1 VVEGQ
6 RPDAAIAAIHADIC
20 ATLAVPA
27 VNLVWR
33 HLATV
38 PAALPWCWRCVRPL
52 YGSGA
57 AAAAAQ
63 ALYAGLRYPPVP
75 RLAAAELAAAGI
87 DAGERARIEALL
99 AGYERSNAVNLLALT
114 ALRQRLTHRPLQAG
128 SAARDHAPQRA
139 AAVPAPAV
147 PAVALDALAPQLR
160 AQVCELNRIGA
171 AREPAFVATVWR
183 QLAGWPA
190 LPGLLL
196 RVLRPLEAH
205 GAARRLTR
213 AVARE
218 ADRLG
223 AELLPGL
230 GVAGEAPA
238 AARIETALEPFID
251 DALPRTV
258 ALVQLVRTALGA
270 ER

>member
-1 VVEGQ
+1 MVEGQ
-6 RPDAAIAAIHADIC
+6 DADPAIAAIHADIC

-27 VNLVWR
+27 VNLVCR

-63 ALYAGLRYPPVP
+63 ALYAGLRYPPVR
-75 RLAAAELAAAGI
+75 RLAAAELAEAGI
-87 DAGERARIEALL
+87 DTRERARIEALL

-114 ALRQRLTHRPLQAG
+114 ALRQRLAHRPLQAG
-128 SAARDHAPQRA
+128 SAAWDRPAHGAGA
-139 AAVPAPAV
+139 IPAPAV
-147 PAVALDALAPQLR
+147 PAVALDALAPELR
-160 AQVCELNRIGA
+160 ALVCELNRVGA
-171 AREPAFVATVWR
+171 GHEPPFVATVWR
-183 QLAGWPA
+183 QLTVWPA

-205 GAARRLTR
+205 G
-213 AVARE
+213 VARQLARTVTSE
-218 ADRLG
+218 AARLG

-230 GVAGEAPA
+230 GVAEEAPA
-238 AARIETALEPFID
+238 AARIEAALEPFID
-251 DALPRTV
+251 DALPRTIAV
-258 ALVQLVRTALGA
+258 VQLMRTALGTD
-270 ER
+270 R